1 MIQTVPN
8 PKMTKAEVDKFR
20 QEFSRIVDRRL
31 TPEEK
36 KQVEERVA
44 QMKETAK
51 MIIRNNGGKNPILG
65 Y

>member
-8 PKMTKAEVDKFR
+8 PKMTRTEVENFR
-20 QEFSRIVDRRL
+20 REFQRIKDGRL

-36 KQVEERVA
+36 KAEQ
-44 QMKETAK
+44 
-51 MIIRNNGGKNPILG
+51 NPG